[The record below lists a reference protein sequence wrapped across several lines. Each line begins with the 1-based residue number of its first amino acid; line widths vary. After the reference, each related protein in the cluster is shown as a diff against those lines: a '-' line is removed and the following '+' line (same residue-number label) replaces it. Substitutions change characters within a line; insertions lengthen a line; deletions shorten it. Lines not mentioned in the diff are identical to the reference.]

1 MSGRFTNQASD
12 IIGTLAGLTL
22 FIYCFHADAAASLGE
37 VGRFLNIDKAQIS
50 VSGISSG
57 GFMAHQFH
65 VAHSSNVMGAGIV
78 AGGPYYCAE
87 GSIAHAV
94 TKCSKFIALECN
106 APMTR
111 CFAPSSFRSHAE
123 IP

>member
-37 VGRFLNIDKAQIS
+37 VGRSSNIDKAQIS

-65 VAHSSNVMGAGIV
+65 VAHSSTVLGAGMV
-78 AGGPYYCAE
+78 ARGPYYCAE
-87 GSIAHAV
+87 GSIADAV
-94 TKCSKFIALECN
+94 TQCPNFMTLERN
-106 APMTR
+106 TPITGHA
-111 CFAPSSFRSHAE
+111 ASFM
-123 IP
+123 